1 MSQWWLWSVQNRN
14 TTYCTFDTSEV
25 THELWGKSWS
35 QSVHTDK
42 TMRRNKDVKNIYTQM
57 KEKWEI
63 IQLYKIKG
71 KNKKHTSIVH
81 FTDRVTCSVAE
92 YKDFM
97 IYHRD
102 WPYVSAALSK
112 GFRWPLIWEHN
123 WLQVQPSAV
132 MHVSC
137 WGRGTVWE
145 VKPRL
150 QQQQGTVASV

>member
-1 MSQWWLWSVQNRN
+1 MAVVSSKQKYNILHLWHLRSHTWIMRKKLKSVSSHRQ
-14 TTYCTFDTSEV
+14 
-25 THELWGKSWS
+25 
-35 QSVHTDK
+35 

-63 IQLYKIKG
+63 KQLYKKKR
-71 KNKKHTSIVH
+71 KNKKHESIVH